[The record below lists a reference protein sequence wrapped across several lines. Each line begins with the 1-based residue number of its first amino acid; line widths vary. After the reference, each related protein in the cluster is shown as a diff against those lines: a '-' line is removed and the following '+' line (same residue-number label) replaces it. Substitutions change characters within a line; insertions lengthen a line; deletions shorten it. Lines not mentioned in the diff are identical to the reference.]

1 MTLCI
6 WRGRAFTFTALPFG
20 MYLAPAIFQRLIN
33 YPLKL
38 YRAQGIHCLGYLDD
52 LLVFASS
59 KAQCQ
64 KDLLCLKEHLEKL
77 GFIVN
82 LEKSQLLPS

>member
-1 MTLCI
+1 MHLE
-6 WRGRAFTFTALPFG
+6 RQGLYLHGPSFRAVHSPSSFSGANQL
-20 MYLAPAIFQRLIN
+20 
-33 YPLKL
+33 PLKL

-82 LEKSQLLPS
+82 LEKSQLFPS